1 MAVYAWAA
9 EVPDAK
15 RSRAKRTKRMRGRRV
30 TDEFIQEKASTQKGV
45 DRLLEHFGNTFACG
59 DALCSAFP

>member
-1 MAVYAWAA
+1 MAVCAWAA

-15 RSRAKRTKRMRGRRV
+15 RSREKIAPRRRGRRV

-45 DRLLEHFGNTFACG
+45 DPLLEHFR
-59 DALCSAFP
+59 